1 MSFAAPKGNGEFS
14 IQEHTAAAVQEA
26 LSGMKKKRKRDIAN
40 MGTDES
46 HRGPRRTSSANMN
59 NGGGGHENNN
69 LFLDASSS
77 PNDFSNLS
85 QQLQAANNSSHGMPS
100 SNMSSTATAAL
111 AGIMPQMNIPQP
123 TDMSFA
129 STATA
134 SNNDGDRAYDSSFDM
149 GGENG
154 HGQHGQGQQYSVNTF
169 PGNTAAQ
176 VQAARESSNGGIGP
190 KPSVGTD
197 EWHKVRRDNHKEVER
212 RRRET
217 INEGINE
224 IAKIVPGCEKNKGS
238 ILQRA
243 VEYITQLKTN
253 ETRNLEK
260 WTQEKMLTEGI
271 VQELS
276 TSVDS
281 LKLELER
288 ARREARAWR
297 KIAVDA
303 GLEGKTVGGHDGV
316 DEEEGQ
322 EDNGA

>member
-1 MSFAAPKGNGEFS
+1 M
-14 IQEHTAAAVQEA
+14 
-26 LSGMKKKRKRDIAN
+26 
-40 MGTDES
+40 
-46 HRGPRRTSSANMN
+46 
-59 NGGGGHENNN
+59 
-69 LFLDASSS
+69 
-77 PNDFSNLS
+77 
-85 QQLQAANNSSHGMPS
+85 
-100 SNMSSTATAAL
+100 
-111 AGIMPQMNIPQP
+111 
-123 TDMSFA
+123 
-129 STATA
+129 
-134 SNNDGDRAYDSSFDM
+134 
-149 GGENG
+149 
-154 HGQHGQGQQYSVNTF
+154 
-169 PGNTAAQ
+169 
-176 VQAARESSNGGIGP
+176 
-190 KPSVGTD
+190 
-197 EWHKVRRDNHKEVER
+197 ER

-288 ARREARAWR
+288 ARREASAWR

>member
-1 MSFAAPKGNGEFS
+1 MMSFAAPKGNGEFS

-59 NGGGGHENNN
+59 GGGHENNN
-69 LFLDASSS
+69 LFLDSSSS

-85 QQLQAANNSSHGMPS
+85 QQLQAANSSSHGMPS
-100 SNMSSTATAAL
+100 SSMSSTATAAL

-129 STATA
+129 STATV

-154 HGQHGQGQQYSVNTF
+154 HGQHGQGQQYGMTTF

-176 VQAARESSNGGIGP
+176 VQAARESSNGGTGH

-197 EWHKVRRDNHKEVER
+197 EWHKVRRDNHKEGTLTSEALFR
-212 RRRET
+212 
-217 INEGINE
+217 
-224 IAKIVPGCEKNKGS
+224 
-238 ILQRA
+238 LQRNRS
-243 VEYITQLKTN
+243 TN
-253 ETRNLEK
+253 
-260 WTQEKMLTEGI
+260 
-271 VQELS
+271 
-276 TSVDS
+276 
-281 LKLELER
+281 
-288 ARREARAWR
+288 
-297 KIAVDA
+297 
-303 GLEGKTVGGHDGV
+303 
-316 DEEEGQ
+316 
-322 EDNGA
+322 

>member
-1 MSFAAPKGNGEFS
+1 MSYAAPKANGDFS

-26 LSGMKKKRKRDIAN
+26 LSGMKKKRKRDVAN

-46 HRGPRRTSSANMN
+46 HRGPRRASSSNMN
-59 NGGGGHENNN
+59 GGGHENNN
-69 LFLDASSS
+69 LFLDSSS
-77 PNDFSNLS
+77 SNDFSSLS
-85 QQLQAANNSSHGMPS
+85 QQLQAANNSSHGLPS

-111 AGIMPQMNIPQP
+111 AGIIPQMNIPQA
-123 TDMSFA
+123 TDMSFTSA
-129 STATA
+129 ATA

-154 HGQHGQGQQYSVNTF
+154 QGQHGQGQQYSMSTF

-176 VQAARESSNGGIGP
+176 VQAARENSNGATGH

-243 VEYITQLKTN
+243 VEYITQLKNN
-253 ETRNLEK
+253 EDRNSEK
-260 WTQEKMLTEGI
+260 RTQEKMLTEGI

-281 LKLELER
+281 LKNELER
-288 ARREARAWR
+288 ARREAKAWR

-303 GLEGKTVGGHDGV
+303 GLEGKTISGHDEA

-322 EDNGA
+322 EDGGT

>member
-1 MSFAAPKGNGEFS
+1 MSYATHKGNGEFS
-14 IQEHTAAAVQEA
+14 IQEHTAAAVQEV
-26 LSGMKKKRKRDIAN
+26 LGTLNKKKRKRDIAN
-40 MGTDES
+40 MGTEEL
-46 HRGPRRTSSANMN
+46 HRGPRRDSSITMN
-59 NGGGGHENNN
+59 GGGHENNN
-69 LFLDASSS
+69 LFLESSS
-77 PNDFSNLS
+77 NSDDFSNLG
-85 QQLQAANNSSHGMPS
+85 QQLRAANNSTHGLPT

-111 AGIMPQMNIPQP
+111 AGIMPQMTIPQP

-129 STATA
+129 STASA
-134 SNNDGDRAYDSSFDM
+134 SNADGDRPFDSSFDM
-149 GGENG
+149 GGEDG
-154 HGQHGQGQQYSVNTF
+154 HGQHNQGPQYNINSF
-169 PGNTAAQ
+169 PGSTAAQ
-176 VQAARESSNGGIGP
+176 VQAARENSNGGTGH

-243 VEYITQLKTN
+243 VEYITQLKAN

-260 WTQEKMLTEGI
+260 WTQEKMLTEGV

-281 LKLELER
+281 LKNELER
-288 ARREARAWR
+288 ARREAKSWR
-297 KIAVDA
+297 KAAVEA
-303 GLEGKTVGGHDGV
+303 GLDGRTIGVHDGA
-316 DEEEGQ
+316 DEEEGV
-322 EDNGA
+322 EDGGA